1 MKKNLVK
8 VVAGIAILV
17 TGCFVTY
24 VVTVN
29 QMVDVA
35 NARVK

>member
-1 MKKNLVK
+1 MKKALVK

-29 QMVDVA
+29 QMFDVA
-35 NARVK
+35 NTRVK